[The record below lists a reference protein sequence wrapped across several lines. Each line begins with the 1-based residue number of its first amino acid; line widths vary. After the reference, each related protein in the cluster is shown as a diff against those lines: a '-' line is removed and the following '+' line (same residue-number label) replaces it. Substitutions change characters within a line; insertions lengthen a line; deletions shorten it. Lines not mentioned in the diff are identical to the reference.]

1 MWVLLILELFYIK
14 LMKFRRVIEIIV
26 LISKVIY
33 IFVFYLKVIGC
44 VFNFKENE
52 NWKIYLVLFLFLNI
66 F

>member
-52 NWKIYLVLFLFLNI
+52 NWKIYLVLFLLLNI